1 MPRHAGSCSSCQTL
15 GRTTHMDAL
24 VALLNSDANAANAFG
39 ALASAAAAFL
49 ALLVSAISVGISV
62 WAAQSQR
69 RHNELSVRPLAEITV
84 ADYETSLRVKLRNHG
99 TGPMIVTAITVSN
112 GSSTR
117 PTILAWMPQ
126 LANGRHWTD
135 FTDEVHDRTLA
146 PGGEL
151 VLLEITED
159 DGEIDFAQYRDPT
172 RAALAPLTVNVEYTN
187 IYNSVMPPRQKALSW
202 FGRHGAA

>member
-1 MPRHAGSCSSCQTL
+1 ME
-15 GRTTHMDAL
+15 AL
-24 VALLNSDANAANAFG
+24 VALLKTDANAANAFG

-49 ALLVSAISVGISV
+49 ALLVSAVSVGISV
-62 WAAQSQR
+62 WAVRSER

-84 ADYETSLRVKLRNHG
+84 ADYENSIRVKLRNHG
-99 TGPMIVTAITVSN
+99 IGPLIITAVTVTD

-117 PTILAWMPQ
+117 PTLLDWMPDLPAQ
-126 LANGRHWTD
+126 RHWTN
-135 FTDEVHDRTLA
+135 FTDQVRDRTLA

-151 VLLEITED
+151 VLLELTED
-159 DGEIDFAQYRDPT
+159 EDEEDFGACRDLA

-187 IYNSVMPPRQKALSW
+187 IYNTVMPPRRKALSW